1 MARGLRAVGRLDEAE
16 RIQLALAAEFEREG
30 AADGYVFEELYEIA
44 LARGDAAA
52 ARAWAARAYA
62 ELAKDPALAG
72 NEPARLARLRDA
84 GGAGTT
90 GAR

>member
-1 MARGLRAVGRLDEAE
+1 MAQWFFSYNGQQMGPLD
-16 RIQLALAAEFEREG
+16 
-30 AADGYVFEELYEIA
+30 D
-44 LARGDAAA
+44 AA

-72 NEPARLARLRDA
+72 NEPARLARLKDA